1 MRKIRNVLSLFDGIS
16 CGRVALERVGLE
28 YQNYYAS
35 EIDKYAIQIAQN
47 NFPNTIQLG
56 DVKKWRDWDLPP
68 IDLLMGGSPCQ
79 GFTFA
84 GKQLNFDDPRSKL
97 FFEFVD
103 ILNHYKPKYF
113 LLENVIMKQEYQD
126 IISDYLGVQPI
137 KINSALVSAQN
148 RNRLYWTNIPDISQ
162 PLDKEIILK
171 DVLEDDESIE
181 SFVNYYDIM
190 KPVKSKSNRV
200 GILGNGSQGNRI
212 YDTNK
217 KSVTLMAERW
227 GPTTGLYLTGQKIVR
242 KLMPNECER
251 LQNLPDNYTKGV
263 SNNQRYKML
272 GNGWTVDVIRHI
284 LSNIL

>member
-1 MRKIRNVLSLFDGIS
+1 MRKIKNVLSLFDGVS

-79 GFTFA
+79 GFTFT

-190 KPVKSKSNRV
+190 KPVKSK
-200 GILGNGSQGNRI
+200 
-212 YDTNK
+212 
-217 KSVTLMAERW
+217 
-227 GPTTGLYLTGQKIVR
+227 
-242 KLMPNECER
+242 
-251 LQNLPDNYTKGV
+251 
-263 SNNQRYKML
+263 
-272 GNGWTVDVIRHI
+272 
-284 LSNIL
+284 